1 MNKTTLAQFIPIIA
15 IFLVA
20 SSSKPFVYY
29 SNCVLG
35 KLVALAIILFYTMLD
50 KTLGAFVATLVIVY
64 YQSDFFENTLN
75 RIVANKNLVETVP
88 FRLGSIETMDN
99 MPMENAATEYESAA
113 QPSHDLSKTAS
124 PMSNAYNSTASKQSA
139 ILLNDFRQE
148 YCESGKLKYKNME
161 INSEMIEHVFPEIE
175 FKQDKCNPCSESC
188 TYSIIESRIKNEAA
202 LAPISSKPN

>member
-35 KLVALAIILFYTMLD
+35 KLVALAIVLFYTMLD
-50 KTLGAFVATLVIVY
+50 KTLGAFVATLVILY

-75 RIVANKNLVETVP
+75 RFVANENLVETVP
-88 FRLGSIETMDN
+88 FKLASIEPMDN
-99 MPMENAATEYESAA
+99 MPTENAATEYESATQTA
-113 QPSHDLSKTAS
+113 PDLSKTAS
-124 PMSNAYNSTASKQSA
+124 SMSNAYTSNVSNHTA

-161 INSEMIEHVFPEIE
+161 VNAEMIEHVFPEIE

-188 TYSIIESRIKNEAA
+188 TFSIIESRLKNEVAMA
-202 LAPISSKPN
+202 SKSSKPN